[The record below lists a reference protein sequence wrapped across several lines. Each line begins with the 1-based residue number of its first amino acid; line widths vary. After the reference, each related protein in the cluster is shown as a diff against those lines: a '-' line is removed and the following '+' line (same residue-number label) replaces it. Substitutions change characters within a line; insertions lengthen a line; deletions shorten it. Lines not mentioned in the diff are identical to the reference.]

1 MCRIECLDSRS
12 IFFNHSVYI
21 DVYIKYYKPRD
32 FAKSGLRK
40 VNNSLL
46 VVSISMKSTRGRSIH
61 RLGSRSRG
69 PIAHKFGRV
78 RGNYCPKLQ
87 WITKQ
92 ITRNASGREF
102 PRCFQGKYTGGKF
115 AVPYMGFKNT
125 RISTI

>member
-21 DVYIKYYKPRD
+21 DDYIKYYKARD

-40 VNNSLL
+40 INNSLL

-92 ITRNASGREF
+92 VTGMPVGGNFQDVFRESI
-102 PRCFQGKYTGGKF
+102 RVENLKF
-115 AVPYMGFKNT
+115 H
-125 RISTI
+125 I